1 MNRILFLLLILG
13 ISNSS
18 FSQNWA
24 PVGTK
29 WHYKEGFANYGD
41 IDFIR
46 FESVKD
52 TLFMGKNCRK
62 IIKRHQVGCLQRPNV
77 EYMYSEDNKVYFYD
91 EYFSEFQLLY
101 DFNADVNDFWKIKI
115 PDINS
120 DVDTLVITV
129 DEIDNIILNGY
140 SLKRQFVTIDFLNEQ
155 IQSSYNSTIIESIGD
170 LSYMFNFMNEFMFV
184 CDDNFSDGIN
194 CYEDNLLGLNHFNN
208 NTDCEFQS
216 VGLSELQNDET
227 LRIYPNLVYNTINLI
242 NSDKYIYYKI
252 YDLAGKLLKEDSFSK
267 NINIE
272 DISKGIYILE
282 VVAIDLVVSRTK
294 FIK

>member
-1 MNRILFLLLILG
+1 MKRLFLLLLILS
-13 ISNSS
+13 ISNFS

-24 PVGTK
+24 PVGAK

-41 IDFIR
+41 VDFIR

-62 IIKRHQVGCLQRPNV
+62 ILKRHQVGCLQRPNI
-77 EYMYSEDNKVYFYD
+77 EYMYSEDNKVFFYD
-91 EYFSEFQLLY
+91 EYFSQFQLLY
-101 DFNADVNDFWKIKI
+101 DFSAEVNDSWEIKI
-115 PDINS
+115 PDMDS

-155 IQSSYNSTIIESIGD
+155 IPSSYNSTIIESIGD
-170 LSYMFNFMNEFMFV
+170 ISYMFNFMNEFMMV

-194 CYEDNLLGLNHFNN
+194 CYEDNLLGINHFNN

-216 VGLSELQNDET
+216 VGLSELQNDDT
-227 LRIYPNLVYNTINLI
+227 LRIYPNPVNNTIVLI

-282 VVAIDLVVSRTK
+282 VVATDLVVSRTK

>member
-1 MNRILFLLLILG
+1 MKKILLLILI
-13 ISNSS
+13 ISTSNFI

-24 PVGTK
+24 PVGAK
-29 WHYKEGFANYGD
+29 WHYKERFANYGD
-41 IDFIR
+41 VDFIR

-62 IIKRHQVGCLQRPNV
+62 ILKRHQVGCLQRPNV

-101 DFNADVNDFWKIKI
+101 DFNADINDVWKIKI
-115 PDINS
+115 PDIDS

-129 DEIDNIILNGY
+129 NDIDNVTLNGY

-155 IQSSYNSTIIESIGD
+155 ILSSYNSIILENIGD
-170 LSYMFNFMNEFMFV
+170 LSYMFNFMNEFMFI

-216 VGLSELQNDET
+216 VGLSELQNDDN
-227 LRIYPNLVYNTINLI
+227 LGIYPNPVNNTIKLI
-242 NSDKYIYYKI
+242 NSDQYIYYKI
-252 YDLAGKLLKEDSFSK
+252 YDLSGKLLKEGNISK

-272 DISKGIYILE
+272 DMNKGIYILE
-282 VVAIDLVVSRTK
+282 VVATDLVILRIK